1 MVGLVAAVVTGIL
14 LTVLVVLQHRGK
26 VIMVVEANINL
37 VAVAVVLV
45 LLVLTLA
52 VISEV
57 LEAMVLHRLSR
68 GLLLPVL
75 AVVVVAQ
82 KEVRALP
89 AQQALGALAPQMQG
103 PLAQMRL

>member
-1 MVGLVAAVVTGIL
+1 MLAVL
-14 LTVLVVLQHRGK
+14 HQQGK
-26 VIMVVEANINL
+26 VTMVVEANSNL

-52 VISEV
+52 VIVEV

-75 AVVVVAQ
+75 AVAVVAQ
-82 KEVRALP
+82 KEVLALV
-89 AQQALGALAPQMQG
+89 AQQVLGTLALVAAQVA
-103 PLAQMRL
+103 LAQMLL